1 MLKGKVAVVTGSTS
15 GIGLG
20 IASALAQQGA
30 DIVLNGFGDAA
41 DIEKLRAGLASQ
53 YGVQVRYDGAD
64 LSRGEAVRQL
74 VSGAVAE
81 LGRIDILVNNAG
93 IQHTA
98 LIEDFPADKWDAII
112 ALNLSAVFHGT
123 AAALP
128 HMKKQGWGRIIN
140 IASAHGLVASAAKSA
155 YVAAKHGVVG
165 LTKVTALE
173 TAGMGITAN
182 AICPGWVRTP
192 LVEKQITA
200 LAAKDGVDQES
211 AARELLGEKQPS
223 LQFVT
228 PEQLGGTAV
237 FLASEAAAQ
246 TPAPPFPSTAA
257 GQPASLVQIQGNPHV
272 VPVVSRQEAGLRLSR
287 SRRNAHAAAVRRPGR
302 GADQGAQDQ
311 VRRRNRRADE
321 PEPGAGRAERG
332 PLRCLE
338 AQLHAGQFAPGRP
351 GVQWR
356 RLRRA
361 AGRHAVGPPAR
372 LGAGPRRDPQRPV
385 RGAAPAGPDAA
396 VPP

>member
-64 LSRGEAVRQL
+64 LSKGEAVRQL

-140 IASAHGLVASAAKSA
+140 IASAHGLVGSAQKSA
-155 YVAAKHGVVG
+155 YVAAKHGVIG
-165 LTKVTALE
+165 FTKVTALE
-173 TAGMGITAN
+173 NATTGVTCN
-182 AICPGWVRTP
+182 AICPGWVLTP
-192 LVEKQITA
+192 LVQKQVDA
-200 LAAKDGVDQES
+200 RAAHDGVDIAE
-211 AARELLGEKQPS
+211 ATRRLLGEKQPS

-246 TPAPPFPSTAA
+246 ITGTTISVDGGWTA
-257 GQPASLVQIQGNPHV
+257 
-272 VPVVSRQEAGLRLSR
+272 R
-287 SRRNAHAAAVRRPGR
+287 
-302 GADQGAQDQ
+302 
-311 VRRRNRRADE
+311 
-321 PEPGAGRAERG
+321 
-332 PLRCLE
+332 
-338 AQLHAGQFAPGRP
+338 
-351 GVQWR
+351 
-356 RLRRA
+356 
-361 AGRHAVGPPAR
+361 
-372 LGAGPRRDPQRPV
+372 
-385 RGAAPAGPDAA
+385 
-396 VPP
+396 